1 MVRRVLSRSRLALL
15 MSHLVL
21 VFSMTSLGAEAPT
34 GAEEKSLAPAIPA
47 AVFEVLKSGRSG
59 QSVPSGPSDGTQEE
73 SPAPDRMQPRS
84 ALPGP
89 ADVEPAP
96 PGAAEPQSEDAPE
109 IHGATLTPHETPSL
123 DLELP
128 APDSAESTSTILASI
143 ELLPA
148 EPTEPEN
155 GETAGSEAHRD
166 EEDHADSSIAGE
178 SAEFPIEEIVP
189 SDVPFKKVY
198 DLFADGNWATALTR
212 GLDYLDERP
221 DGDERREMLYLLAE
235 AAYQLGR
242 SQGEHS
248 YQDRINFYQQ
258 ALRQGEQ
265 GKLGTFGRWRMG
277 SLYLEAGNPVEAI
290 FHLGRALRGAG
301 KSSKRPVEFELVR
314 AYTLTNRPEEA
325 MTVLRALEDDGGD
338 AQSELRIAELKG
350 MILQS
355 LGRDQDAWEAYQRA
369 TEIDPLWWRRDAG
382 RAESYARA
390 ADKTGEMA
398 QAERAY
404 FFAVHSFEEEV
415 WTMPGMFL
423 SYADLLRHLGD
434 GARRRGMTD
443 EALAFDRDAR
453 HWYRR
458 ILGLLGEESSES
470 AVRSEAQR
478 RLRQYYGAEIASGK
492 ASLGLF
498 HMSRGEVI
506 QAMAQLQGAYE
517 ENVLS
522 GAGSAS
528 VREAVNEIVEPYM
541 SWAVRQGLWHEVIGA
556 WELFGRELQEGHA
569 RNAALSYLATSLF
582 SVGLDARSLLIIED
596 LLQKEEGSG
605 IPTKDLLRVRRAEI
619 LSRLGRG
626 EEVVGPLEELTKR
639 DSITNV
645 RTDALRVLAGV
656 YADMGRNLE
665 AAQALEELASGS
677 DLTADERGN
686 VWARAGNIY
695 LEESMTDHAIEIGLR
710 ALILEDEHQGNSSSP
725 LWDVAVGNRL
735 RLMLGRAFYEQ
746 GDFERASIT
755 LRDYLERDGLH
766 PGEKGMGGYLLGAS
780 QRLRG
785 EVADARTTLEN
796 AQSDFSIPEI
806 WRKASSQALATLLWE
821 EARKN

>member
-1 MVRRVLSRSRLALL
+1 I
-15 MSHLVL
+15 LVIDEL
-21 VFSMTSLGAEAPT
+21 HTIVGA
-34 GAEEKSLAPAIPA
+34 
-47 AVFEVLKSGRSG
+47 
-59 QSVPSGPSDGTQEE
+59 
-73 SPAPDRMQPRS
+73 
-84 ALPGP
+84 
-89 ADVEPAP
+89 
-96 PGAAEPQSEDAPE
+96 GAAEGAVDAANMLKPALARGE
-109 IHGATLTPHETPSL
+109 LQCIGATTMDEYRKYIEKDAALARRFQTILVEAPSVEETVAIIMGLRDKYEVHHRVKFSDEAVVAAAKLSNQYIMDRFLPDKAVDVIDEAGSRARLKITTRPAELKEIEREIEAVTMEKESSIRSQEYEKAASL
-123 DLELP
+123 RDKERTFIAKLDERKREWEKQR
-128 APDSAESTSTILASI
+128 DSAETTVTEEDIAYVVSKWTGVPLTKLEEKES
-143 ELLPA
+143 ERLLRM
-148 EPTEPEN
+148 
-155 GETAGSEAHRD
+155 RD
-166 EEDHADSSIAGE
+166 ELHKQVIGQDDAIDAITRAIQRSRAG
-178 SAEFPIEEIVP
+178 
-189 SDVPFKKVY
+189 
-198 DLFADGNWATALTR
+198 L
-212 GLDYLDERP
+212 
-221 DGDERREMLYLLAE
+221 
-235 AAYQLGR
+235 
-242 SQGEHS
+242 
-248 YQDRINFYQQ
+248 
-258 ALRQGEQ
+258 
-265 GKLGTFGRWRMG
+265 
-277 SLYLEAGNPVEAI
+277 
-290 FHLGRALRGAG
+290 

-404 FFAVHSFEEEV
+404 FFAVHSFEEKV

-423 SYADLLRHLGD
+423 SYADLLRRLGD

-470 AVRSEAQR
+470 ALRSEAQR
-478 RLRQYYGAEIASGK
+478 RLREYYGAEIASGK

-522 GAGSAS
+522 GAGSAP

-556 WELFGRELQEGHA
+556 WELFGRELQESHA
-569 RNAALSYLATSLF
+569 RNAALSYLATSLS

-626 EEVVGPLEELTKR
+626 EEVIEPLKELSER

-677 DLTADERGN
+677 DLAADERGN

-755 LRDYLERDGLH
+755 LRDYLNRDGLH
-766 PGEKGMGGYLLGAS
+766 PGEKGMGGYLLSAS

-806 WRKASSQALATLLWE
+806 WRKASAEALATLQWE